1 MKLVSENEL
10 KQYFNSGLYQMLRSY
25 QDESSDFTPFILTH
39 YLPTKKDPAEEQA
52 AVEKLQQ
59 QDKVSTPTEEKK
71 QAPETDVKPAPAR
84 RSAPKPLVGNIQEPQ
99 TEIAR
104 PRPKNYSSQIDNVGT
119 KKERPKQDSPQ
130 TNSISVTKPE
140 QSVNNKAPEK
150 ENTTSFTE
158 TISVQKPTNKQDIK
172 RNNQAVIKYD
182 SVDRIEPDPTNGQ
195 AKKIFDNLKSA
206 FETTEW
212 LNAANKVKVELHA
225 NLQNMPIKSIK
236 CTDLATNVVGYIPI
250 NSYSLNKIQSIIIIK
265 DLMGI
270 MIIFNDGTNLNIA
283 PASIL
288 QQPGVNAQYL
298 IKHKY
303 THVYSA
309 LNLEQFIE
317 GLKPLCAAEMTA
329 PQYIQMWMKYIPFIP
344 LNEK

>member
-1 MKLVSENEL
+1 MNLVSKNEL
-10 KQYFNSGLYQMLRSY
+10 NKYFNSGLYQMLRSY

-39 YLPTKKDPAEEQA
+39 YLPTKKDLAEEQA
-52 AVEKLQQ
+52 AIKKLQQ
-59 QDKVSTPTEEKK
+59 QDKITSPTDDKK
-71 QAPETDVKPAPAR
+71 QASEINAKPSPPR
-84 RSAPKPLVGNIQEPQ
+84 RSDPKPPIGNVQEPQ
-99 TEIAR
+99 TEIAK
-104 PRPKNYSSQIDNVGT
+104 PRPQSELNDEI
-119 KKERPKQDSPQ
+119 KQEAPQ
-130 TNSISVTKPE
+130 SRTISVTKPKPT
-140 QSVNNKAPEK
+140 VNTKSPEK

-158 TISVQKPTNKQDIK
+158 TVSVQKPTNSQNIKQ
-172 RNNQAVIKYD
+172 NNQSVIKYD
-182 SVDRIEPDPTNGQ
+182 TVDRIEPNPTKSQ
-195 AKKIFDNLKSA
+195 SEKIYANLKSA

-225 NLQNMPIKSIK
+225 NLQSMPIKSIK

-270 MIIFNDGTNLNIA
+270 MIVFNDGTNLNIA

-288 QQPGVNAQYL
+288 QQPSVNAQYL

-303 THVYSA
+303 THVYSD
-309 LNLEQFIE
+309 LNLQQFIE

-344 LNEK
+344 SNEK